1 MNNLKNIVFLIL
13 LLLCTNS
20 VLSANDL
27 DSVKAMMKD
36 FIKNDE
42 NGLLFAFYNEN
53 KDSLTVLTAG
63 KINEE
68 NDLRLGCPTTKSC
81 ISYIYL
87 HQGID
92 LDTKISSWFPEE
104 NGYTKSDSISLR
116 MLLYNTSGIQ
126 EYIKY
131 INPNEAVTPLETIQL
146 AYQNKNLD
154 FEPGKMFQYSNTNY
168 NILSVIIENVMR
180 KDFNSIIKEYFGN
193 ISPSLRMDDG
203 KGNYPTGYKNPW
215 PYHWSAPGYAGGLIS
230 TAEDAIKVFS
240 YISDQP
246 EFEQMTDW
254 IEDQTKSNHL
264 VGKGIFGFK
273 NFGDFGTVVYYDGD
287 LMANQMLLMKIKNT
301 VYYFHTTYPAGL
313 ENLIN
318 FAKQIV
324 SIVQPI

>member
-13 LLLCTNS
+13 LLSWTNS
-20 VLSANDL
+20 AVSANEL
-27 DSVKAMMKD
+27 DSIKAMMKD

-42 NGLLFAFYNEN
+42 NGLLFGFYNED

-63 KINEE
+63 KINEA

-92 LDTKISSWFPEE
+92 LDTKISNWFPEE

-146 AYQNKNLD
+146 SYQNKKLD
-154 FEPGKMFQYSNTNY
+154 FEPGQMFQYSNTNY
-168 NILSVIIENVMR
+168 NILGVILEKVMR
-180 KDFNSIIKEYFGN
+180 KDFNSIIKQYFAK
-193 ISPSLRMDDG
+193 IAPSLRMDDG
-203 KGNYPTGYKNPW
+203 KGNYPAGYKNPW
-215 PYHWSAPGYAGGLIS
+215 PYHWSAPGYTGGLIS
-230 TAEDAIKVFS
+230 NAEDAIKVFS
-240 YISDQP
+240 YISNQP

-287 LMANQMLLMKIKNT
+287 MMANQMLIMKINKT
-301 VYYFHTTYPAGL
+301 IYYFHTTYSSGL

-324 SIVQPI
+324 SIAQPI